1 MIHYFCTCK
10 VYFYNVIC
18 VHEEENEE
26 DGMLQFENFKATYS
40 KIGDVVGIRFI
51 YINYVIINHAH
62 KLKIR
67 YLGIEISPI
76 NFYNLQVSSLW
87 TSFH

>member
-1 MIHYFCTCK
+1 MYDPLFSHMCK
-10 VYFYNVIC
+10 VCFYNVIC

-62 KLKIR
+62 KWKNR

-76 NFYNLQVSSLW
+76 NFI
-87 TSFH
+87 

>member
-26 DGMLQFENFKATYS
+26 DGMLQFENFKVMYS
-40 KIGDVVGIRFI
+40 KLGDVMGIRSGLI
-51 YINYVIINHAH
+51 
-62 KLKIR
+62 KP
-67 YLGIEISPI
+67 GILFLDANFARI
-76 NFYNLQVSSLW
+76 NFPKCHN
-87 TSFH
+87 